1 MDITMP
7 GGVARRNMKNCN
19 PLIIAQVAD
28 FILQPCSLLLPIL
41 VTLQNTMI
49 LDVRVRL
56 VLSAVKSQE
65 TDACSI
71 ESVVKLPVMRWK
83 ILIHIIRVLPSVFM
97 VSAHIFYRDILC
109 EHIHAGIQPSAENL
123 FLILCSCQHI
133 SIKQNK
139 VILGEVH
146 IGT

>member
-41 VTLQNTMI
+41 VALQNTMI
-49 LDVRVRL
+49 LNVRVRL

-71 ESVVKLPVMRWK
+71 ESVVNCPLCDGNTYTYYPRTA
-83 ILIHIIRVLPSVFM
+83 LCFM

-109 EHIHAGIQPSAENL
+109 EHIHAGIQPSVENL
-123 FLILCSCQHI
+123 LLILCSCQHI
-133 SIKQNK
+133 SIKQDK